1 MTTTERTVQHTMTH
15 EFVIEKDKCTIQI
28 TVYSNEDLKIVL
40 ENLTSKDLFQY
51 DENAM
56 GVETLTTKCKAIM
69 TSLEFYNLIESVF
82 EEPNN
87 LNSYT
92 FSPLGDN
99 MLLTFFV
106 NMPMAHGKS
115 LVRTLSVI
123 LIKQEQRDVDRIVK
137 MMRDLNCDKEL
148 ILNMKHLI
156 DEFPKMLD
164 DMKTSALSDTNAIK
178 LLLAEWKKVMDKL
191 IQDVGNLETQ
201 SALQKKVVD
210 DMKIT
215 QLETNDDI
223 ESVVTDLTETK
234 STIKTMS
241 TQLDEMKMSALSE
254 TNAMKTVMDMLGEDV
269 AKQKTV
275 VDAMQITQLE
285 AEEERM
291 SVVTDLVSTKS
302 TIKTMSTQL
311 DDMKTVMETLGDDV
325 EDLET
330 EVAKQKTVVDAMQI
344 SQLEAEEE
352 RMSVVTDLA
361 ETKSTIKTMSTQLDD
376 MKTSAVSDAIEM
388 KKVMDKLSQ
397 DVGNLETK
405 IVTQKTMVD
414 DIQVTQLESHEER
427 ESVITDLAKT
437 KSTIKTMIN
446 QIEAIT
452 NEIIKARG
460 VPQGRSCV
468 AYISLSKPV
477 PITRVMEIGNYTKK
491 FQNSDLIIEAYMR
504 VSGFAH
510 ITFNLDFCLGYTT
523 GRAQYVSLLQEPTT
537 TLTFIGQI
545 IGNNLSGSQPLS
557 LKIDKEPFDVLSP
570 NDTGFRGVGQTV
582 SIFKITETRK

>member
-1 MTTTERTVQHTMTH
+1 MKINFRHIKVILNYLICLTIKNKTNDMTTTERTVQHTMTH

-137 MMRDLNCDKEL
+137 MMHDLNCDKEL

-201 SALQKKVVD
+201 SDLQKKVVD

-215 QLETNDDI
+215 QLETTDDI

-254 TNAMKTVMDMLGEDV
+254 TNAMKTVMEKLGDDVEDLEAEI

-285 AEEERM
+285 TEEERM

-311 DDMKTVMETLGDDV
+311 DDMKTVSRRWVMTLMIW
-325 EDLET
+325 
-330 EVAKQKTVVDAMQI
+330 KQR
-344 SQLEAEEE
+344 L
-352 RMSVVTDLA
+352 
-361 ETKSTIKTMSTQLDD
+361 
-376 MKTSAVSDAIEM
+376 
-388 KKVMDKLSQ
+388 
-397 DVGNLETK
+397 
-405 IVTQKTMVD
+405 
-414 DIQVTQLESHEER
+414 
-427 ESVITDLAKT
+427 
-437 KSTIKTMIN
+437 
-446 QIEAIT
+446 
-452 NEIIKARG
+452 
-460 VPQGRSCV
+460 
-468 AYISLSKPV
+468 
-477 PITRVMEIGNYTKK
+477 
-491 FQNSDLIIEAYMR
+491 QNRRRRLM
-504 VSGFAH
+504 H
-510 ITFNLDFCLGYTT
+510 IAN
-523 GRAQYVSLLQEPTT
+523 
-537 TLTFIGQI
+537 
-545 IGNNLSGSQPLS
+545 
-557 LKIDKEPFDVLSP
+557 
-570 NDTGFRGVGQTV
+570 
-582 SIFKITETRK
+582 